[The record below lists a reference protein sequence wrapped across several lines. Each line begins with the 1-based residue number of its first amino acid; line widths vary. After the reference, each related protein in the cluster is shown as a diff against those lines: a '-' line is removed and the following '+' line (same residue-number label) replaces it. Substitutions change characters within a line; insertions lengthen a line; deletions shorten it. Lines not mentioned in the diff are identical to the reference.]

1 MSLYH
6 GAGLYTPTPETNHI
20 YIYIYIYIHIHTY
33 IYILKNNSH
42 KGSAPTSGWL
52 LYRTVFRKFP
62 YPKIPH
68 WSFRKVPVANK
79 PACLQETFLG
89 HLGIFFGPR
98 GDHGELYRWDR
109 FVETRSLVGINVSI
123 YIYCMIY
130 IYTHIIHTCC
140 NYRYALNHVS
150 NYMFCK
156 NMARL
161 SNDLMGIWVP
171 WHVAVQDVM
180 QRGDHNTRQLGTSA
194 MKNGSNWAP
203 QMTYWTNPFPWLHF
217 GNYI

>member
-1 MSLYH
+1 MWDTYPKKWLFAHRHHHFSETSEVGWSPTRANISGCGNLFSPT
-6 GAGLYTPTPETNHI
+6 LSDVIISWCWFIYTNTWDKSYIYIYIHI
-20 YIYIYIYIHIHTY
+20 YIYIYIY

-123 YIYCMIY
+123 YIYI
-130 IYTHIIHTCC
+130 
-140 NYRYALNHVS
+140 V
-150 NYMFCK
+150 
-156 NMARL
+156 
-161 SNDLMGIWVP
+161 
-171 WHVAVQDVM
+171 
-180 QRGDHNTRQLGTSA
+180 
-194 MKNGSNWAP
+194 
-203 QMTYWTNPFPWLHF
+203 
-217 GNYI
+217 